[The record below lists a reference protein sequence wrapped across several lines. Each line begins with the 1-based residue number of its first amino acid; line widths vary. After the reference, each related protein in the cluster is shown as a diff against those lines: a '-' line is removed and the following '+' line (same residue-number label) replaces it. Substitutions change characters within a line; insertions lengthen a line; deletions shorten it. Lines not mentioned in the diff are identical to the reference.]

1 MCGLSE
7 RGCHWF
13 REAVQTGWTRLVLD
27 RTPAPA
33 GYALTEITRT
43 SEQPVE
49 EGGQKEEGERKKK
62 DRKSDWT
69 REREGGNE
77 RCSLAR
83 SLCEAAVDR
92 KRSLTHGDADW
103 ATRLLLATLWK
114 AYCTQKAGNIPSLYI
129 FVRHAFSMC
138 SFHNSF
144 NPPVTPASALNQ
156 EARPLVHGCNFS
168 NRAGWSEG

>member
-62 DRKSDWT
+62 IERVTELKK
-69 REREGGNE
+69 EREE
-77 RCSLAR
+77 TS
-83 SLCEAAVDR
+83 AV
-92 KRSLTHGDADW
+92 
-103 ATRLLLATLWK
+103 
-114 AYCTQKAGNIPSLYI
+114 
-129 FVRHAFSMC
+129 V
-138 SFHNSF
+138 
-144 NPPVTPASALNQ
+144 
-156 EARPLVHGCNFS
+156 
-168 NRAGWSEG
+168 

>member
-1 MCGLSE
+1 MMQSILRVASTYMVIKILSMHIPFSLNTALSAPPSLTLSLPPNSFKFSFFCAFRPAQWPSPLQLGTSLGERDWSKVCGLSE

-62 DRKSDWT
+62 IERVTEPEK
-69 REREGGNE
+69 EREE
-77 RCSLAR
+77 TS
-83 SLCEAAVDR
+83 AV
-92 KRSLTHGDADW
+92 
-103 ATRLLLATLWK
+103 
-114 AYCTQKAGNIPSLYI
+114 
-129 FVRHAFSMC
+129 V
-138 SFHNSF
+138 
-144 NPPVTPASALNQ
+144 
-156 EARPLVHGCNFS
+156 
-168 NRAGWSEG
+168 